1 MSSKG
6 YVLNGVYHRAEP
18 APLKK
23 MVKTQQTMFK
33 QGDHAKQ
40 RFDHG
45 AEILQP
51 YDVFGK
57 PNEKFIEAY
66 PEAAMEYGFVPRSEP
81 EPPKFSDT
89 PMPGSKIFGG
99 SRPWGS

>member
-1 MSSKG
+1 MASKG
-6 YVLNGVYHRAEP
+6 YVLNGVYHRAT
-18 APLKK
+18 APLNQ

-51 YDVFGK
+51 RDHNGD
-57 PNEKFIEAY
+57 PNPKFIEAY
-66 PEAAMEYGFVPRSEP
+66 PEAAAEYGFVPKEP
-81 EPPKFSDT
+81 MDVTRVSDT
-89 PMPGSKIFGG
+89 PMPGDPGYGG
-99 SRPWGS
+99 SRPWGA